1 MIKDKKRLTDNQ
13 IEIKSFVYD
22 WIIALSVLF
31 LISIISLP
39 PLIWNEENNKVF
51 ESRKRMLDLAYALK
65 CYHTLTDEYTDDK
78 NLIVE
83 TIMQARDSLV
93 ADEYLNGK
101 KDIYMS
107 CSYDATF
114 IQDSVKGSK
123 NTELLN
129 LSVINRKDRLKYIDK
144 TIYEMTQSDDGNYIR
159 EYLVPAIDDIKNIP
173 DFISI
178 IVTDYYDTTIKI
190 RNPSRATIDSL
201 YSEHNLIHFYRTE
214 CDDTIKVDIP
224 RNFGFMLDTLFS
236 SSTIVSESIVD
247 TIYTLKEP
255 INDDMNNLQTS
266 YVKNQYLFR
275 YIPSSE
281 YDTLW
286 NFGIPIHV
294 NNNVTL
300 DSLYLNKWIIDTT
313 YKITYI
319 DPEEFTE
326 EEEQV
331 SNNFL
336 RERLK
341 QTDRKSDKNIWK
353 MIECN
358 MMGCIDCEW
367 NNTIN
372 KCIEK
377 EEETISENTNSNSD
391 ISDEEWAELFEEF
404 KDELGNEIQ
413 FGDTLIVQY
422 SFNSRKI
429 ANIEIINRLIN
440 KEDYDPKRY
449 DLNTELLKC
458 PITNKEYNIE
468 VYGNNTYDEGEPFID
483 KFGNGIYDDYEE
495 FTDKFTDYIIT
506 SQTEDDYKESRFL
519 IFKFHPGN
527 PGYIKNDEVSWENKP
542 AWNFPLK

>member
-144 TIYEMTQSDDGNYIR
+144 TIYKMTQSDDGNYIR
-159 EYLVPAIDDIKNIP
+159 EYLVPEIDDIKNIP

-190 RNPSRATIDSL
+190 KNPSRATIDSI
-201 YSEHNLIHFYRTE
+201 YSEHNLIRFYRTE

-236 SSTIVSESIVD
+236 SSTIVSESVVD

-275 YIPSSE
+275 YVPSSE

-286 NFGIPIHV
+286 NFGMPIHA
-294 NNNVTL
+294 NNKVTL

-367 NNTIN
+367 DDTIN
-372 KCIEK
+372 ECIEK

-468 VYGNNTYDEGEPFID
+468 VYGNNAYDDGESFID

-495 FTDKFTDYIIT
+495 FTDKLTDYIIT